1 MGLPG
6 TFEYTSGVGSRP
18 NSADEVIMRSSPLAP
33 RSLGMALVIIG
44 LCAPLAIAQPVT
56 TSDLENAAG
65 DNASWLTYGRDYSGQ
80 RFVRLSQITPANVA
94 RLHPAWVF
102 ATGGD
107 NRGLQATPLIHK
119 GVLYL
124 SADQSR
130 VFALD
135 ARTGQKKW
143 SYDPKIGKD
152 VERVYC
158 CGSNNRG
165 VALWGDLVFV
175 GTMDARMIALNKDTG
190 AVVWETK
197 VIDWQDGYS
206 ITGAPLVVK
215 DMVLTGVAGGEYGI
229 RGFVKAFD
237 VKTGALRWTAYAIP
251 GPGEPGNET
260 WPGDTWK
267 HGGGPT
273 WTTGVYDPK
282 LNLVYWNT
290 GNAAPWN
297 CHLREGDNKW
307 TASTLALDA
316 DRGTIAWGYQ
326 YTPHDCWDYD
336 AVSTPVLADVA
347 LGDKGMV
354 KALFHH
360 DKNGFFYALD
370 RTNGKF
376 LYGEPIVPGINW
388 ARGLDPVTGRPDVNP
403 DMVAKTGGPEVGP
416 IIPSLEGAIDWQ
428 PLAYNPELSTLYFMS
443 NQWAMGMKFWPE
455 GKLEAPKNGEWYLG
469 ADYQQYLS
477 SDKPGNFVAFDVVR
491 RKVVWRAVS
500 PAPFWAGAVATS
512 TGLVFT
518 GDMRGHVMA
527 LDARSGALLWEFRT
541 GSGLT
546 SSPITY
552 ELDRRQY
559 VAVASGGIGGDMT
572 FYYKEPKA
580 GNLWV
585 FSLDGIAPGSAS
597 TGTNLVTR
605 EGGLPRVGEP
615 GSTLGGRVL
624 PGYGFPPTEG
634 QEPIKGEAPP
644 QPTSATQAGASTGN
658 EETIA
663 RGEQIYRARCFG
675 CHLGSG
681 GSGPD
686 LFRTTL
692 GPSRFKEAVAKG
704 REGTT
709 MPSFGGLLSSDEIW
723 ALYDFVLARDRLN

>member
-1 MGLPG
+1 
-6 TFEYTSGVGSRP
+6 
-18 NSADEVIMRSSPLAP
+18 
-33 RSLGMALVIIG
+33 
-44 LCAPLAIAQPVT
+44 
-56 TSDLENAAG
+56 
-65 DNASWLTYGRDYSGQ
+65 
-80 RFVRLSQITPANVA
+80 
-94 RLHPAWVF
+94 VF

-107 NRGLQATPLIHK
+107 NRGLQATPLVHK

-135 ARTGQKKW
+135 ARTGQQKW

-190 AVVWETK
+190 AVIWDTRVIEWEK
-197 VIDWQDGYS
+197 GYS

-215 DMVLTGVAGGEYGI
+215 DMVLTGVAGGEFGI
-229 RGFVKAFD
+229 RGFVKAYD

-267 HGGGPT
+267 NGGAPT

-297 CHLREGDNKW
+297 CHLRKGDNKW

-326 YTPHDCWDYD
+326 YTPNDCWDYD
-336 AVSTPVLADVA
+336 AVSTPVLADVTLA
-347 LGDKGMV
+347 GKGLV

-403 DMVAKTGGPEVGP
+403 DMVAQTGGPEVGP
-416 IIPSLEGAIDWQ
+416 IIPSLEGSIDWQ
-428 PLAYNPELSTLYFMS
+428 PLAYNPDLSTLYFMS
-443 NQWAMGMKFWPE
+443 NQWAMGMKFWPA
-455 GKLEAPKNGEWYLG
+455 GKLQPPADGEWYLG

-477 SDKPGNFVAFDVVR
+477 SEHPGNFVAFDVVR

-500 PAPFWAGAVATS
+500 PAPFWAGAFATS

-518 GDMRGHVMA
+518 GDMRGHFMA
-527 LDARSGALLWEFRT
+527 LDARTGSLLWEFRT
-541 GSGLT
+541 GSGIIG
-546 SSPITY
+546 SPITY
-552 ELDRRQY
+552 ELDGRQY
-559 VAVASGGIGGDMT
+559 VAVPSGGIGGDMT

-585 FSLDGIAPGSAS
+585 FALDAAAPLGVAAAN
-597 TGTNLVTR
+597 NLTTR
-605 EGGLPRVGEP
+605 IGGLPRVGEP

-624 PGYGFPPTEG
+624 PGYGFPATEG
-634 QEPIKGEAPP
+634 QEPVKGEAPP
-644 QPTSATQAGASTGN
+644 QPTSATGPSSSPATEDA
-658 EETIA
+658 IA
-663 RGEQIYRARCFG
+663 RGEQLYRTRCFG
-675 CHLGSG
+675 CHQTGG
-681 GSGPD
+681 GSGTS
-686 LFRTTL
+686 LFRTTI
-692 GPSRFKEAVAKG
+692 GPARFKEAVVKG
-704 REGTT
+704 RAGTT
-709 MPSFGGLLSSDEIW
+709 MPSFGSLLSTDDIW
-723 ALYDFVLARDRLN
+723 AIFDFVLSRDRLE